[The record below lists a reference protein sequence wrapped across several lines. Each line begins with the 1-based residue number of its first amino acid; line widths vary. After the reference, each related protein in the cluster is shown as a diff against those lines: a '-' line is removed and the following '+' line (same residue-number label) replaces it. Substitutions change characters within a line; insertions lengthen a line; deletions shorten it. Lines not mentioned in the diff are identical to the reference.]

1 MEDTRFTIT
10 VNETKYAL
18 NEKFRERIE
27 RLAENVYGDNNRF
40 SCWWK
45 VVSEEDAE
53 KKDIHSV
60 GDPTLVI
67 ETEGTT
73 VPWERLDQLQVEDQ
87 STEQYQSHDSGE
99 DGSEEKNRTHF
110 SVTPSEYEE
119 LPSPD
124 GEEQERVPESPRDF
138 DEPQMVVFVPED
150 PDRTHTWGTGEA
162 IAPMCNW
169 VEWNVQ
175 ARADQ
180 PRVDYE
186 DSHNHWESLLE
197 MDGCDDVETDVSSEL
212 DSSGVSD
219 SGDDKWDESG
229 KYGGQG
235 WQV

>member
-1 MEDTRFTIT
+1 MEDTRFTVT

-27 RLAENVYGDNNRF
+27 LLAENEYGDNNRF

-45 VVSEEDAE
+45 LATEEDAE
-53 KKDIHSV
+53 QEDIHSV

-87 STEQYQSHDSGE
+87 STEQYQSHDA
-99 DGSEEKNRTHF
+99 DDDNTEEKNRTHF

-138 DEPQMVVFVPED
+138 EEPQMVVFVPEN

-180 PRVDYE
+180 PRVDAD
-186 DSHNHWESLLE
+186 DSHNHWESLLS
-197 MDGCDDVETDVSSEL
+197 MDDCEAIEENVSSEPDTTDSSVEDTDKW
-212 DSSGVSD
+212 DSSG
-219 SGDDKWDESG
+219 KR
-229 KYGGQG
+229 GGQR